1 MLAVAWPWADA
12 ARERNSRLSE
22 RLGASLCS
30 GIGGHAGAAEAG
42 GLHLAYRPLRSTPA
56 LSRAW
61 RPAILP
67 SGRVVVFHGYFDNA
81 AAIAAELGASPND
94 LGQLYGLAV
103 ERWGDEAERR
113 IIGEYCAVIA
123 EPDRFRLRLS
133 RSPLRAPPLFYFH
146 DEQLAAAA
154 SVPRA
159 LFTAGVERRLNE
171 ARVADSAMVN
181 FSDQES
187 SWFENVLRVPVGSA
201 VELERGQPRALRQC
215 YDLFEAPDVRLASD
229 AQVHRPGERAAE

>member
-12 ARERNSRLSE
+12 ARDRNSRLSE

-30 GIGGHAGAAEAG
+30 GIGGQPGTAEAG

-67 SGRVVVFHGYFDNA
+67 SGRVVAFHGYFDNA
-81 AAIAAELGASPND
+81 AAIATELGVSPDD

-146 DEQLAAAA
+146 DEQ
-154 SVPRA
+154 SPRPPPCP
-159 LFTAGVERRLNE
+159 
-171 ARVADSAMVN
+171 ARCS
-181 FSDQES
+181 
-187 SWFENVLRVPVGSA
+187 PPGSN
-201 VELERGQPRALRQC
+201 GG
-215 YDLFEAPDVRLASD
+215 ST
-229 AQVHRPGERAAE
+229 RPGSRTARWSISATRNRAGSKMSSECRWARPWSSSGASRQSSPMLRPVRSARRAPRQRR